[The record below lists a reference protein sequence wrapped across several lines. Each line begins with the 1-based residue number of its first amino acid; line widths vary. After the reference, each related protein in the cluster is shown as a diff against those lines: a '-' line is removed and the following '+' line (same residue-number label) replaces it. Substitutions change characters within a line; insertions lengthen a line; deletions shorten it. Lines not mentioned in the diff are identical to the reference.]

1 MRRYQSQMMRPSFD
15 KSPMF
20 KRYTP
25 FILMACLAACSAPE
39 AVNVSGSST
48 VLPAVSLAADKY
60 ASETGVSVIVNAG
73 GSGSGFNQLAEGQ
86 TDIGMMSRD
95 ITESELNKFDG
106 LSFIKTAIGRD
117 AVVPSIS
124 SEIYEAGVQALTL
137 AQIADVY
144 AGRVDNWSEFGGP
157 DRAIFAIDKEA
168 SRGTRQIFMG
178 VVLGNPKA
186 EAPGADLVTGSNNE
200 EQTALTQSNAAIGM
214 LSFAWLNEDVRGL
227 SIILPNQQVVE
238 PSLENIRSG
247 AFPFVRDLTVVT
259 RTDTKAA
266 AQDFVDYLLGPEGQ
280 KAVEESGYIKVNE

>member
-1 MRRYQSQMMRPSFD
+1 MRMITSIVDKPS
-15 KSPMF
+15 MF
-20 KRYTP
+20 KKYVP
-25 FILMACLAACSAPE
+25 VVLAVCLTACSAPE
-39 AVNVSGSST
+39 AVNLSGSST

-60 ASETGVSVIVNAG
+60 TSETGVSVIVNAG

-95 ITESELNKFDG
+95 ITESELKKFDD

-124 SEIYEAGVQALTL
+124 SEIYEAGVQALTI
-137 AQIADVY
+137 AQIAEIY
-144 AGRVDNWSEFGGP
+144 SGRVDNWSAFGGP
-157 DRAIFAIDKEA
+157 DRAIFVIDKEA

-200 EQTALTQSNAAIGM
+200 EQTALTQSDAAIGM
-214 LSFAWLNEDVRGL
+214 LSFTWLNEDVRGL
-227 SIILPNQQVVE
+227 SIILPNQQVVA

-259 RTDTKAA
+259 RTDTKTA